1 MPQVGGI
8 ELTEDEIREF
18 KEVFDLVDKDKGG
31 TLEAEEVKELMEL
44 LGMKVRLDEVKAMVA
59 EIDKDGSGA
68 VDFEEFLEVMARPQQ
83 LPYSKAD
90 VIRAFRMFADEDAPA
105 GCISPEKLEAALIKY
120 AKDKVPEDEIM
131 RLVNQLDLNE
141 DGWINYHQKVNLF
154 LSK

>member
-1 MPQVGGI
+1 MVQIGGL
-8 ELTEDEIREF
+8 ELTDEEIREF

-44 LGMKVRLDEVKAMVA
+44 LGMKVRIEEVRTMVA

-83 LPYSKAD
+83 LPYTKAD
-90 VIRAFRMFADEDAPA
+90 VMRAFRMFADDDAPQ
-105 GCISPEKLEAALIKY
+105 GCISPEKLETSLIMYCKE
-120 AKDKVPEDEIM
+120 KMPEDEIM
-131 RLVNQLDLNE
+131 RLVNSLELDT